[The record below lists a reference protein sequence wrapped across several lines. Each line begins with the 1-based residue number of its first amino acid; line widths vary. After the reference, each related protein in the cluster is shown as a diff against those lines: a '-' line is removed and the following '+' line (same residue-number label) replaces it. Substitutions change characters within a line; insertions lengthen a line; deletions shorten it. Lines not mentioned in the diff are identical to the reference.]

1 MKHLHRI
8 GRVLHISSNKNII
21 VKAEGKPPK
30 LGGTVVDENLKVIGE
45 VFDIIG
51 PVSSPYI
58 SIRPKVQKPE
68 ALVNKPV
75 YVIVP
80 SHEERKRG
88 RKGEGRGKVR

>member
-1 MKHLHRI
+1 MKHLQRL

-21 VKAEGKPPK
+21 VKAEGKLPK
-30 LGGTVVDENLKVIGE
+30 LGGEVVDENLTIIGE

-58 SIRPKVQKPE
+58 SIRPRTSKPE

-80 SHEERKRG
+80 SHKERKRE
-88 RKGEGRGKVR
+88 RKR